1 MLRGD
6 YNWFH
11 TNAQGRGSKD
21 CAQADEWSEHP
32 VLQQET
38 RLLPQIPSGEIWK
51 KIFLTRIFFSEHV
64 AWVADHL
71 SALRPRGEDE
81 EDRPS
86 SAAQWEANLHCS
98 GGRQTVV
105 SILKHDWFD
114 TISKIDFP
122 YVKNPSFPI
131 KKHSSPLS
139 DKNGNPWHCGD
150 NLLLGELWS
159 QQNKPRGNETQT
171 CFSSFFSKWKF

>member
-1 MLRGD
+1 M
-6 YNWFH
+6 WFSFH
-11 TNAQGRGSKD
+11 WFQTNAQGRGSKD

-98 GGRQTVV
+98 GGRQAVV
-105 SILKHDWFD
+105 SILKHDLFD
-114 TISKIDFP
+114 IISKIDFQ

-131 KKHSSPLS
+131 KHS
-139 DKNGNPWHCGD
+139 HH
-150 NLLLGELWS
+150 LLPRQKWQSTILWR
-159 QQNKPRGNETQT
+159 QRITWRIMIAAK
-171 CFSSFFSKWKF
+171 